1 MYVSLSVLSYCHS
14 CTYVCIFVCTLLL
27 SFMYMYVP
35 LSVLSNCHT
44 CTVCIFVCTL
54 LFQFLTKKLNVS
66 TVTYGYLETVS
77 SVAMLISGPFFG
89 RFGDRF
95 GAKSAMIL
103 CFIGSFFFYFFLS
116 IADDVLDLF
125 LSRLGAFLMHAF
137 HGKNSHLC
145 SYFIF
150 KYLFF
155 LFSFSDGYD

>member
-1 MYVSLSVLSYCHS
+1 MYLCLYSLIVIH
-14 CTYVCIFVCTLLL
+14 VCTVYLCLYSL
-27 SFMYMYVP
+27 IVI
-35 LSVLSNCHT
+35 H
-44 CTVCIFVCTL
+44 VCIFVCTL

-103 CFIGSFFFYFFLS
+103 CFIGSFFFYFFLT

-125 LSRLGAFLMHAF
+125 LSRLGAFLIHAF
-137 HGKNSHLC
+137 HGKNNNLC
-145 SYFIF
+145 LYFIF
-150 KYLFF
+150 KYKNNNLCLYFIF
-155 LFSFSDGYD
+155 

>member
-1 MYVSLSVLSYCHS
+1 MHVSLSVLF
-14 CTYVCIFVCTLLL
+14 I
-27 SFMYMYVP
+27 
-35 LSVLSNCHT
+35 
-44 CTVCIFVCTL
+44 
-54 LFQFLTKKLNVS
+54 FQFLTKKLNVS

-103 CFIGSFFFYFFLS
+103 CFIGSFFFYFFLT

-137 HGKNSHLC
+137 DGK
-145 SYFIF
+145 
-150 KYLFF
+150 KQ
-155 LFSFSDGYD
+155 

>member
-1 MYVSLSVLSYCHS
+1 MCNYYTVNISPVIH
-14 CTYVCIFVCTLLL
+14 VCMFA
-27 SFMYMYVP
+27 
-35 LSVLSNCHT
+35 
-44 CTVCIFVCTL
+44 CTL

-103 CFIGSFFFYFFLS
+103 CFIGSFFFYFFLT

-137 HGKNSHLC
+137 HGKNNNICL
-145 SYFIF
+145 YVNFLIFIS
-150 KYLFF
+150 F
-155 LFSFSDGYD
+155 L

>member
-1 MYVSLSVLSYCHS
+1 MYVSLFVLSYCHS
-14 CTYVCIFVCTLLL
+14 CTC
-27 SFMYMYVP
+27 MYLCLYSLIVIY
-35 LSVLSNCHT
+35 
-44 CTVCIFVCTL
+44 VCIFVCTL

-103 CFIGSFFFYFFLS
+103 CFIGSFFFYFFLT
-116 IADDVLDLF
+116 ITDDVLDLF

-137 HGKNSHLC
+137 HGKNNNICL
-145 SYFIF
+145 YVNFLN
-150 KYLFF
+150 LFF
-155 LFSFSDGYD
+155 SLASQMVMTDVSGTRGAVCLHI